1 MRGGAARSWAGA
13 WRRDLP
19 VSSRPLAVGSKL
31 SAPTLSFRVPRKYW
45 KLSEGGGR
53 RVQGPFLVKS
63 TWPAL
68 PRKLDSAFEDP
79 LTKKIFFFSG

>member
-1 MRGGAARSWAGA
+1 MRFREGA
-13 WRRDLP
+13 WRWDLP
-19 VSSRPLAVGSKL
+19 VSPRPLTLCSRF
-31 SAPTLSFRVPRKYW
+31 SASRSLFSSRRYW
-45 KLSEGGGR
+45 RLSESGGR
-53 RVQGPFLVKS
+53 RLQGPFLIKN